1 MDFQW
6 NTPFLGNAMA
16 LLSLPP
22 YLFFLSSALSVIFL
36 IWYAATKEPLK
47 KYKLNKLYPI
57 PLFMLL
63 LSLGWLNG
71 YVNKPS
77 CINDK
82 YVGKHIFITVE
93 VEEAKH
99 GNVTLNT
106 ISSAIINNNKEKL
119 SIVFQGND

>member
-1 MDFQW
+1 MSLQLAQY
-6 NTPFLGNAMA
+6 PFLRIVIPLILGNAMA

-57 PLFMLL
+57 PLFLLL
-63 LSLGWLNG
+63 LSLGWFNG
-71 YVNKPS
+71 NINKPS

-82 YVGKHIFITVE
+82 YVGKPIFITVE
-93 VEEAKH
+93 VEEAKQ
-99 GNVTLNT
+99 
-106 ISSAIINNNKEKL
+106 A
-119 SIVFQGND
+119 Q